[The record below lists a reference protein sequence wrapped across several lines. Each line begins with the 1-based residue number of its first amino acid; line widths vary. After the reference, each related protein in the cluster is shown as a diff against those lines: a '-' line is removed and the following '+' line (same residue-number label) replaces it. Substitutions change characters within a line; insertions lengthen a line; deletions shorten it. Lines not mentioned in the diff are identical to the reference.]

1 MKAIAARFRSTAILW
16 AIGGFLVPDLLDVVE
31 FRVATDSW
39 ESGTVGTVVEL
50 SRDRVLV
57 EVSDAAGR
65 TLDPVSLPRDAV
77 KRLAIP
83 EQERL
88 RL

>member
-1 MKAIAARFRSTAILW
+1 M
-16 AIGGFLVPDLLDVVE
+16 PDLLDVVE
-31 FRVATDSW
+31 FRVATESW
-39 ESGTVGTVVEL
+39 ESGTVGTVVNV

-57 EVSDAAGR
+57 EVSDPEGR
-65 TLDPVSLPRDAV
+65 TLDLVSLPHDAV
-77 KRLAIP
+77 RRFDVP